1 MEWPLLMA
9 VTGVV
14 AITAIYFIWVRKLLV
29 KPAAAPTTAQETPA
43 KAPDAQS

>member
-14 AITAIYFIWVRKLLV
+14 AITAIYFIWVRKLLI
-29 KPAAAPTTAQETPA
+29 KPAPAPTTAPETPA
-43 KAPDAQS
+43 KAPDAHP